1 MKLSELAPV
10 ARIYFGNLL
19 SPYTDKI
26 YTKYELNDPLISSS
40 DIRYMR
46 ETLRILREHYHLKDA
61 DILEMAHE
69 TRSLLKEEPHI
80 QYLVE
85 GKDGYLTQLGRTRG
99 EITEILEFSELFRIL
114 LETPQKMLAF
124 SQAVTSKVKDGTFPE
139 VSSEIDRRVA
149 EHLKRLS
156 QLDEEPS

>member
-1 MKLSELAPV
+1 MKLSELSPV

-46 ETLRILREHYHLKDA
+46 ETLRILRVHYHLKDA
-61 DILEMAHE
+61 DILEMVHE

-80 QYLVE
+80 QDLVE
-85 GKDGYLTQLGRTRG
+85 GKDGYLTQLGRTQR
-99 EITEILEFSELFRIL
+99 EITELLEFSELFRIL

-124 SQAVTSKVKDGTFPE
+124 SQAVTANVKDGTFPE

-149 EHLKRLS
+149 EHLNLLY
-156 QLDEEPS
+156 QADA

>member
-1 MKLSELAPV
+1 MKLSALSPV

-26 YTKYELNDPLISSS
+26 YTKYDLNDPLISSS
-40 DIRYMR
+40 EIRYMR
-46 ETLRILREHYHLKDA
+46 ETLRILRNYYHLTDA
-61 DILEMAHE
+61 DILEMVHE

-85 GKDGYLTQLGRTRG
+85 GKDGYLTQLGRTRR
-99 EITEILEFSELFRIL
+99 EITELLEFSELFRIL

-124 SQAVTSKVKDGTFPE
+124 SQAVTEKVTDGTFPE
-139 VSSEIDRRVA
+139 VSSEIDQNVA
-149 EHLKRLS
+149 EHLNLLS
-156 QLDEEPS
+156 QADAEPS

>member
-26 YTKYELNDPLISSS
+26 YTKYELNEPLISSS

-46 ETLRILREHYHLKDA
+46 ETLRILRDHYHLTDA
-61 DILEMAHE
+61 DILEMVHE

-80 QYLVE
+80 QDLVE

-99 EITEILEFSELFRIL
+99 EITELLEFSELFRIL

-124 SQAVTSKVKDGTFPE
+124 SQAVTANVQDGTFPE

-149 EHLKRLS
+149 GNLERMMT
-156 QLDEEPS
+156 

>member
-26 YTKYELNDPLISSS
+26 YTKYELNEPLISSS

-46 ETLRILREHYHLKDA
+46 ETLRILRVHYHLKDA

-80 QYLVE
+80 RDLVE
-85 GKDGYLTQLGRTRG
+85 GKDGYLTQLGRSQR
-99 EITEILEFSELFRIL
+99 EITELLECKELFRIL

-124 SQAVTSKVKDGTFPE
+124 SQAVTEKVKDGTFPE
-139 VSSEIDRRVA
+139 VSPEIDRCVA
-149 EHLKRLS
+149 EHLNLLS
-156 QLDEEPS
+156 QADA

>member
-46 ETLRILREHYHLKDA
+46 ETLRILRDHYHLTDA
-61 DILEMAHE
+61 DILEMVHE

-80 QYLVE
+80 QDLVE
-85 GKDGYLTQLGRTRG
+85 GKDGYLTQLGRTQR
-99 EITEILEFSELFRIL
+99 EITELLEFSELFRIL
-114 LETPQKMLAF
+114 LETPQKMLVF
-124 SQAVTSKVKDGTFPE
+124 SQAVTANVQDGTFPE